1 MMGSKCHGRRRYPG
15 LEEKRGQGTGLAP
28 YPASGLG
35 FRESVVAG
43 QGTGRSVCGYVC
55 SVARLCPILCGP
67 MDCSPPSS
75 SARGIS
81 QARVLTGMG
90 CHFLTPGD
98 LSDPGIEPSSLA
110 SPVLAGG
117 FFTTSA
123 TWAALWVC
131 WEGII
136 LDRWKAKNKLLL

>member
-1 MMGSKCHGRRRYPG
+1 M
-15 LEEKRGQGTGLAP
+15 
-28 YPASGLG
+28 
-35 FRESVVAG
+35 VAG

-55 SVARLCPILCGP
+55 LVARLCPILCGP
-67 MDCSPPSS
+67 MDCSPPDS
-75 SARGIS
+75 SAHGIS

-90 CHFLTPGD
+90 AIFPYSRD

-117 FFTTSA
+117 FFTISA

-136 LDRWKAKNKLLL
+136 PDRMKAKNQLLL